1 MSNDTDAHDAAQLL
15 STHRQ
20 DIEEAMAQH
29 FAGSASSTPE
39 VGDRHAASE
48 LVCLLIAAV
57 ADTNGGARDEGHQEI
72 DRRYNGLFGDG
83 LGPVLKDVLGEAAD
97 PALLARCID
106 GFWRAIRAQERAT

>member
-1 MSNDTDAHDAAQLL
+1 MSNDTEARDAAQLL
-15 STHRQ
+15 STHRR

-39 VGDRHAASE
+39 VGDRRAASE
-48 LVCLLIAAV
+48 LVALLIAAV
-57 ADTNGGARDEGHQEI
+57 ADADGGAHDRSPQEI
-72 DRRYNGLFGDG
+72 NRRYNGPFGDG